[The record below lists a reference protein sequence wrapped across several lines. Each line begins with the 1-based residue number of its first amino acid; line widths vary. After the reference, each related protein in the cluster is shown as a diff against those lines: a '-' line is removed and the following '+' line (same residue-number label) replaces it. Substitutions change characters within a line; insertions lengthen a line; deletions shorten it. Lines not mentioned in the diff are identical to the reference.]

1 MRSVLDFV
9 TSLTKTEIVV
19 AAFVLLLGALL
30 LPLSSGARSA
40 LVLALI
46 ALSVFTL
53 VGGGMDYVASLFR

>member
-1 MRSVLDFV
+1 MTAIIEFFA
-9 TSLTKTEIVV
+9 SLTKTEIVV
-19 AAFVLLLGALL
+19 AAFAVLLGGLI
-30 LPLSSGARSA
+30 LPLSHGARSA